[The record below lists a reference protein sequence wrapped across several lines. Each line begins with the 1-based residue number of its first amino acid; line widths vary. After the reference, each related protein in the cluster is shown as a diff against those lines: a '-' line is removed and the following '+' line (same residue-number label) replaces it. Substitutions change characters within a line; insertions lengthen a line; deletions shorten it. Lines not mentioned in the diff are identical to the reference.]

1 MANATT
7 RDARAGF
14 AIYLQSAEGV
24 TLDEINSRLE
34 ASGYGAI
41 AQRTL
46 THYRN
51 LVKAGF
57 DRYISINRFDVARA
71 SRAYENMSTLSRY
84 RYRSTDQEVS
94 VLFSRS
100 SCLLEAQGKLV
111 ESSDVGAVIE
121 FSDEDILEEL
131 QRFGPGSLRGD
142 ASAAAAL
149 RAWHPQILRP
159 SRGFRPLRPQR
170 SRGQP
175 IGRV

>member
-14 AIYLQSAEGV
+14 AIYVQSSGGI
-24 TLDEINSRLE
+24 TLDAINARLE

-84 RYRSTDQEVS
+84 RYRITHQDP
-94 VLFSRS
+94 LTRFARLRRS
-100 SCLLEAQGKLV
+100 SG
-111 ESSDVGAVIE
+111 ESIPMTALTGLS
-121 FSDEDILEEL
+121 
-131 QRFGPGSLRGD
+131 GPVR
-142 ASAAAAL
+142 AS
-149 RAWHPQILRP
+149 RA
-159 SRGFRPLRPQR
+159 
-170 SRGQP
+170 
-175 IGRV
+175 